1 MTICSL
7 ISLLLNSLEIITFL
21 FELKIN
27 SNDIIKSILYQ
38 LVSNYNNNNNTNIN
52 NIILNKQTNIQ
63 KKYFKRKIFVFF
75 S

>member
-1 MTICSL
+1 MFFDFITIEFFGD
-7 ISLLLNSLEIITFL
+7 NTFL

-63 KKYFKRKIFVFF
+63 KKIF
-75 S
+75 

>member
-27 SNDIIKSILYQ
+27 SNDIIKSISYQ

>member
-7 ISLLLNSLEIITFL
+7 ISLLLNSLGIITFL

-63 KKYFKRKIFVFF
+63 KKIF
-75 S
+75 

>member
-1 MTICSL
+1 MFFDFITIEFFGDNN
-7 ISLLLNSLEIITFL
+7 IL

-63 KKYFKRKIFVFF
+63 KKIF
-75 S
+75 

>member
-1 MTICSL
+1 MFFDFITIEFFGDNN
-7 ISLLLNSLEIITFL
+7 IL

>member
-1 MTICSL
+1 MFFDFITIEFFGD
-7 ISLLLNSLEIITFL
+7 NTFL

-52 NIILNKQTNIQ
+52 NIILNK
-63 KKYFKRKIFVFF
+63 
-75 S
+75 

>member
-52 NIILNKQTNIQ
+52 NIILNK
-63 KKYFKRKIFVFF
+63 
-75 S
+75 